1 MEGESCWEQG
11 RQCRSMSNILCD
23 EEPAYESKQDT
34 HNEREREVGTK
45 EYVIFQEATV
55 TNDNQ
60 Q

>member
-1 MEGESCWEQG
+1 
-11 RQCRSMSNILCD
+11 MSNILCD